1 MPSVFDAIEV
11 FNREQATT
19 PAKVKPERL
28 SENSPTPKIE
38 KPKTSVNRDTTVS
51 RYHDTATAD
60 VRKAV
65 KLFGKEAAT
74 YRFSLEEKRAMQA
87 IVYDFR
93 QQGINT
99 SESQIV
105 RIALNLALEEHKARG
120 AKSVLDQLIREI
132 NE

>member
-11 FNREQATT
+11 FNREQATP

-28 SENSPTPKIE
+28 SENNPAPRIE
-38 KPKTSVNRDTTVS
+38 KPKASVNRDTTVP